1 MTSDEKIMLSYVS
14 EKAEQCLDRQM
25 ITESKFLDMH
35 EKSLVNALKLPYGV
49 RQIFYG
55 GFEDAERTVAV
66 FLPEY
71 IEADDYDSLE
81 KHFAQVPEDCP
92 VALLEVSKDKFSK
105 PLTHRDYLGALMGLG
120 INREM
125 TGDIM
130 VNEGGCHIAVM
141 KNMAEYIAKN
151 MVSAGR
157 GTLNINI
164 TSPWDAR
171 GIEKNEG
178 VPDSF
183 TVSSPRLDSIVK
195 NGFSV
200 SRDAACEAI
209 SKGLVFLNDSECLKP
224 DKRIAEGDKIT
235 LRHKGRVIISSMGGK
250 SKRGRDIIN
259 VIRFVKK

>member
-1 MTSDEKIMLSYVS
+1 MTSDEKILVS
-14 EKAEQCLDRQM
+14 CVAEKAEQCLDRQM

-35 EKSLVNALKLPYGV
+35 EKSLVNGLKLPFGV
-49 RQIFYG
+49 RRIFYG

-71 IEADDYDSLE
+71 IEANDYASLE
-81 KHFAQVPEDCP
+81 EHFRTVPDDCP
-92 VALLEVSKDKFSK
+92 VALLKVSKDKFSK

-120 INREM
+120 INRDM

-130 VNEGGCHIAVM
+130 VNDNGCHIAVM
-141 KNMAEYIAKN
+141 KNMAEYIVKN
-151 MVSAGR
+151 MNSAGR
-157 GTLNINI
+157 GTLTIEI
-164 TSPWDAR
+164 TSPWEAE

-209 SKGLVFLNDSECLKP
+209 SKGLVSLNDSECLKP
-224 DKRIAEGDKIT
+224 DKRIAEGDKIV
-235 LRHKGRVIISSMGGK
+235 LRHKGRIIISSLGGK
-250 SKRGRDIIN
+250 SKRGRDIVN